1 MDTRVFRSWEEWER
15 QFRPGPGFRSIVTIG
30 NFDGVHL
37 GHQKII
43 SRLTEEAR
51 RLSALPVAVTFDPHP
66 VKVLRPAEA
75 PPLILT
81 LDQRLA
87 KLVEFGCAA
96 VLVLPFDWKLARL
109 EPEEF
114 VQTILLRSLR
124 ACMVVVGANFRFGY
138 QQKGDTET
146 LRRLA
151 AQLDF
156 GLEVVPPVRLRGQV
170 VSSSA
175 IRAAVREGRTCLAGR
190 LLGRPFSLTG
200 NVIAGTGQGRRLVVP
215 TLNLDYEQELVPA
228 RGVYASRTV
237 LDGHPYRSVTNVG
250 VRPTFDGSRLTVE
263 SHLLDFARDASG
275 GRMEIS
281 FYRRLRAEHKF
292 AGPAELRAQ
301 VLRDIARTRKFF
313 DLLERSASVRRQTA

>member
-1 MDTRVFRSWEEWER
+1 
-15 QFRPGPGFRSIVTIG
+15 VTIG

-43 SRLTEEAR
+43 SRLAEQAR
-51 RLSALPVAVTFDPHP
+51 RLGVLPLAITFDPHP

-87 KLVEFGCAA
+87 KLAELGCA
-96 VLVLPFDWKLARL
+96 VILVLPFDRELARL
-109 EPEEF
+109 EPEGF
-114 VQTILLRSLR
+114 VQNILLRSLR
-124 ACMVVVGANFRFGY
+124 ARMVVVGANFRFGY

-146 LRRLA
+146 LRRMA
-151 AQLDF
+151 SRLDF
-156 GLEVVPPVRLRGQV
+156 GLEVVPPVYWRGQV

-175 IRAAVREGRTCLAGR
+175 IRAAVHEGRTCLAGR

-200 NVIAGTGQGRRLVVP
+200 SVTAGTGQGRRLVVP

-228 RGVYASRTV
+228 RGVYATRTV
-237 LDGHPYRSVTNVG
+237 LDGHPFRSVTNVG

-263 SHLLDFARDASG
+263 SHLLDFAREVSG
-275 GRMEIS
+275 GRMEIF
-281 FYRRLRAEHKF
+281 FYRRLRSEQKF
-292 AGPAELRAQ
+292 ANPAELRTQ
-301 VLRDIARTRKFF
+301 VLRDIARVRRFF
-313 DLLERSASVRRQTA
+313 GLLERSATMRRQAV